1 MIRILSG
8 LVLLSVFVVVIWFC
22 PSLLLLVIA
31 EIVLALALFEY
42 AGLLAAVGAPVP
54 RLVTVVG
61 AGAVC
66 AAVGWPGVPLE
77 VPLMTVI
84 LTLSVLAVTA
94 GQIGPHVLTRLF
106 AAVFGV
112 LYLGLPMG
120 AFVAIHALA
129 GRQALL
135 LLFLTIAVSDTAQL
149 YSGRLFGRH
158 LLTPTISPKKTI
170 EGAIGGALFGTAA
183 MVTVGHWWLPSMAPG
198 WLICVGLIVVAFGML
213 GDLFESVLK
222 RTAGVKDSS
231 RLIPGHGGML
241 DRIDAFL
248 FATPAYYILLRY
260 AMR

>member
-1 MIRILSG
+1 VIRVLSG
-8 LVLLSVFVVVIWFC
+8 LVLVSVFVAAIWFC
-22 PSLLLLVIA
+22 TPPQLLVIA
-31 EIVLALALFEY
+31 EIVLALAFFEY
-42 AGLLAAVGAPVP
+42 AALVAEVGAPVP
-54 RLVTVVG
+54 RLVTVFG

-66 AAVGWPGVPLE
+66 AAVAWPGVPLD

-84 LTLSVLAVTA
+84 LTLSVLAVSM

-120 AFVAIHALA
+120 AFVAVHALA
-129 GRQALL
+129 GRQAVL

-149 YSGRLFGRH
+149 CSGRLFGRH
-158 LLTPTISPKKTI
+158 LMTPTISPKKTV
-170 EGAIGGALFGTAA
+170 EGAIGGAVFGTAA
-183 MVTVGHWWLPSMAPG
+183 MVIAGHWWLPGVGPG
-198 WLICVGLIVVAFGML
+198 WLVGLGLIVVTFGML

-248 FATPAYYILLRY
+248 FATPAYYVFLRY
-260 AMR
+260 ALR